1 MRKLELKELEIGMI
15 TAEPVMTPLGQE
27 TAPAGAEITE
37 QLLDQMKLYRVEY
50 VTVESED
57 PDSVS
62 ADSPEQTAEAAIP
75 AEPQQDTDTQPEEKS
90 QSPEE
95 PRVQEESRSQEELP
109 RKEEVQQADDPQQKP
124 VLKTTRAA
132 ISKTHSQ
139 KVAASSEFRTFQ
151 IQYVQATDQMKRA
164 FTAAV
169 ENNQEIDTEL
179 LLGSV
184 ADLFRSRNTIS
195 ELFDMI
201 YNMRTVA
208 NSVYAHC
215 LNVALISRMIGRW
228 LKYEQH
234 DLDVL
239 TLAGLLHDIGKLMI
253 PEEILNKSDSLTDEE
268 FAQIKQHPKLGYE
281 LLKLQPNMDSRIK
294 KAALMHHERSD
305 GSGYP
310 SSLTDDFIDSYA
322 MIVGIADVYD
332 AMTAARAY
340 RSPLCPFEVIANFE
354 QDGLQ
359 KYHTKY
365 ILKFLHQIAATY
377 QSNRVILSDGRS
389 CNIVLINQNMLSRP
403 LVQFDDNSCL
413 DLAAAGKDLYIKSV
427 L

>member
-50 VTVESED
+50 VTVESDE
-57 PDSVS
+57 PDSEP
-62 ADSPEQTAEAAIP
+62 ADFPQQTAEAGIQT
-75 AEPQQDTDTQPEEKS
+75 EPQQPEAES
-90 QSPEE
+90 LPQEDS
-95 PRVQEESRSQEELP
+95 RVQEESLSQEN
-109 RKEEVQQADDPQQKP
+109 PQQEEPQPKP
-124 VLKTTRAA
+124 EPALKTTHAQK
-132 ISKTHSQ
+132 SKTHSQ

-169 ENNQEIDTEL
+169 ENNQEIDTKL

-208 NSVYAHC
+208 DSVYAHC

-234 DLDVL
+234 DLDIL

-365 ILKFLHQIAATY
+365 ILKFLQQIAATY

-389 CNIVLINQNMLSRP
+389 CNIVLINQNSLSRP

-413 DLAAAGKDLYIKSV
+413 DLATASKDLYIKSV

>member
-27 TAPAGAEITE
+27 TAPAGAEITG

-57 PDSVS
+57 QDSVS
-62 ADSPEQTAEAAIP
+62 EDSPAQMAEAAVQTK
-75 AEPQQDTDTQPEEKS
+75 PQQDAKPQPEEKS
-90 QSPEE
+90 QSQEE
-95 PRVQEESRSQEELP
+95 PQVQEEP
-109 RKEEVQQADDPQQKP
+109 KP
-124 VLKTTRAA
+124 APALKTTHAQK
-132 ISKTHSQ
+132 SKTHSQ

-169 ENNQEIDTEL
+169 ENNQEIDTKL

-208 NSVYAHC
+208 DSVYAHC

-310 SSLTDDFIDSYA
+310 SRLTDDFIDSYA

-365 ILKFLHQIAATY
+365 ILKFLKEIAATY

-389 CNIVLINQNMLSRP
+389 CNIVLINQNSLSRP

-413 DLAAAGKDLYIKSV
+413 DLATASKDLYIKSV

>member
-57 PDSVS
+57 QDSVS
-62 ADSPEQTAEAAIP
+62 EDSPAQMAEAAVQTK
-75 AEPQQDTDTQPEEKS
+75 PQQDAKPQPEEKS
-90 QSPEE
+90 QSQEE
-95 PRVQEESRSQEELP
+95 PQVQEEP
-109 RKEEVQQADDPQQKP
+109 KP
-124 VLKTTRAA
+124 APALKTTHAQK
-132 ISKTHSQ
+132 SKTHSQ

-169 ENNQEIDTEL
+169 ENNQEIDTKL

-208 NSVYAHC
+208 DSVYAHC

-310 SSLTDDFIDSYA
+310 SRLTDDFIDSYA

-365 ILKFLHQIAATY
+365 ILKFLKEIAATY

-389 CNIVLINQNMLSRP
+389 CNIVLINQNSLSRP

-413 DLAAAGKDLYIKSV
+413 DLATASKDLYIKSV

>member
-57 PDSVS
+57 QDSVS
-62 ADSPEQTAEAAIP
+62 EDSPAQMAEAAVQTKL
-75 AEPQQDTDTQPEEKS
+75 QQDAKPQPEEKS
-90 QSPEE
+90 QSQEE
-95 PRVQEESRSQEELP
+95 PQVQEEP
-109 RKEEVQQADDPQQKP
+109 KP
-124 VLKTTRAA
+124 APALKTTHAQK
-132 ISKTHSQ
+132 SKTHSQ

-169 ENNQEIDTEL
+169 ENNQEIDTKL

-208 NSVYAHC
+208 DSVYAHC

-310 SSLTDDFIDSYA
+310 SRLTDDFIDSYA

-365 ILKFLHQIAATY
+365 ILKFLKEIAATY

-389 CNIVLINQNMLSRP
+389 CNIVLINQNSLSRP

-413 DLAAAGKDLYIKSV
+413 DLATASKDLYIKSV